1 MVQSVRETVFL
12 QNRGID
18 MTDVQKRQ
26 NTTVAEPQRRGPAAV
41 PLHLR

>member
-1 MVQSVRETVFL
+1 MVRFVRETVFL

-18 MTDVQKRQ
+18 MTEMQKRQ
-26 NTTVAEPQRRGPAAV
+26 NPTAAEPQRRGQAAV